1 MYLFANK
8 TVRGYFCH
16 NISAI
21 EESQS
26 SPSRKTGNKPKPE
39 ITHVFREP
47 EKRPPTVVST
57 AFTALCLAPFFVMLI
72 VWMNLGVNISAFPFS
87 LSSIGFH
94 CGVGGIFGLYYF
106 FWVQLNMFDTIK
118 YLIMLS
124 VVTFLCGNSMLVKIA
139 QRRKNSNSQ

>member
-8 TVRGYFCH
+8 TERVYFCH
-16 NISAI
+16 DILAI

-124 VVTFLCGNSMLVKIA
+124 VVSFNNIIA
-139 QRRKNSNSQ
+139 KLQTHNNLNIIYRY